1 MARAAALGVDGVISA
16 DADMDNHTVTVELR
30 DESVPI
36 GAVVKA
42 LAAAGFTT
50 GEPALKGTEK
60 R

>member
-16 DADMDNHTVTVELR
+16 DADMGNHTVTVELR

-36 GAVVKA
+36 GSVVKA

-50 GEPALKGTEK
+50 GEPTLKGAGK
-60 R
+60 